1 MSITMGLI
9 KKRSLEIMLE
19 RLKDYENPR
28 PEFEQYSLTASDAA
42 KILWMSLDDISGRII
57 LDPGCGP
64 GRLLIGA
71 ALLGAHYAI
80 GIDIDQNVLR
90 ITKYNI
96 KMFNLGAIIDVIVCD
111 YSYPCIRYADTI
123 IQNPPFG
130 VQKRHMDRIFIKSS
144 SKIANVIYSI
154 HKASNSD
161 FLLKFYEKNMC
172 KVEKIFKSIIL
183 LKMTMRHHKKRLY
196 RVQVE
201 IYKAVVQK
209 K

>member
-1 MSITMGLI
+1 MELI

-19 RLKDYENPR
+19 RLKDYENPK

-42 KILWMSLDDISGRII
+42 KILWISLDDIHGKII

-80 GIDIDQNVLR
+80 GIDIDRNVLQ
-90 ITKYNI
+90 ITKHNVKI
-96 KMFNLGAIIDVIVCD
+96 FSLGAIIDVIVCD
-111 YSYPCIRYADTI
+111 YSYPCIRYVDTI

-130 VQKRHMDRIFIKSS
+130 VQRKHVDRIFIESS
-144 SKIANVIYSI
+144 SRIANVIYSV
-154 HKASNSD
+154 HKASSSD

-172 KVEKIFKSIIL
+172 RVEKVFKSTIL
-183 LKMTMRHHKKRLY
+183 LKMTMKHHKKRLY

-201 IYKAVVQK
+201 IYKAVVQRK
-209 K
+209 